1 MVACRKKRVRPREM
15 EKKATENLQCR
26 RFPLRRRGVAKGGV
40 LVALLWFCY
49 GNKIHHN
56 GIISEANK
64 AIHTKR

>member
-1 MVACRKKRVRPREM
+1 MVACRKKECGQ
-15 EKKATENLQCR
+15 EKWKKKATENLQCR
-26 RFPLRRRGVAKGGV
+26 RFPLRRRGVAKGGG